1 VRASLPRVALALA
14 ALAVVLLAGAVP
26 LSVLAHQ
33 ATGSDLAFT
42 LITVPFAAVGAL
54 VAAKQPRN
62 SIGWLLLGLALIV
75 LVGADAGFY
84 SVYAYRIEHHG
95 LLLSRLAVVLATGWA
110 PMIVLLPLPIV
121 LFPDGHVPSGRW
133 RGTFWAY
140 LALSVIFLLSIGI
153 QDVGAFTDRTV
164 SVDSAGELAALG
176 GTPQGLSAA
185 FSFGLLGLWGL
196 IGLSWV
202 VRLVLDYRRSSGD
215 RRQQLKW
222 LLSGGAV
229 CMTGFLATLAG
240 SLTSAG
246 FIAIAALPLGIGIG
260 ILKYR
265 LYEIDRLI
273 SRTLSYA
280 LLTGTLVGVF
290 AGLVLLTT
298 RVLPFSSPVG
308 VAASTLVAAGL
319 FSPLRVRL
327 QRLVDRRFNRARY
340 DAEVTVAAFAA
351 RLRDAVDVESVLDEL
366 AAAAR
371 RSLEPAHLTV
381 WVRATP

>member
-1 VRASLPRVALALA
+1 MTVSRPQVALGLGAIT
-14 ALAVVLLAGAVP
+14 VVLLAGAVP
-26 LSVLAHQ
+26 LAVLAHQ
-33 ATGSDLAFT
+33 ATGGDLAFT
-42 LITVPFAAVGAL
+42 LIMVPFAGVGVL

-62 SIGWLLLGLALIV
+62 PIGWLLLGLALMV

-110 PMIVLLPLPIV
+110 PMIVLLPLPLF
-121 LFPDGHVPSGRW
+121 LFPDGRVPSGGW
-133 RGTFWAY
+133 RATFWAY
-140 LALSVIFLLSIGI
+140 LVLSAIFLISIAV
-153 QDVGAFTDRTV
+153 QDVGAFTDRKV
-164 SVDSAGELAALG
+164 GVDSSGELAALG
-176 GTPQGLSAA
+176 GTPHGAA
-185 FSFGLLGLWGL
+185 AALSFGLLGLWGL

-202 VRLVLDYRRSSGD
+202 ARLVLDYRRSGGE
-215 RRQQLKW
+215 RREQLKW

-229 CMTGFLATLAG
+229 CIVGFLASLAG

-246 FIAIAALPLGIGIG
+246 FIAIAALPLAIGIG

-280 LLTGTLVGVF
+280 LLTGLLVGVF

-319 FSPLRVRL
+319 FSPLRSRL

-340 DAEVTVAAFAA
+340 DAEATVAALAA
-351 RLRDAVDVESVLDEL
+351 RLRDAVEVDTVLEEL
-366 AAAAR
+366 AAAAG
-371 RSLEPAHLTV
+371 RSLEPAHVTV
-381 WVRATP
+381 WLPTLP